1 MQVNVSEKCT
11 GHGRCYTLAEDVFE
25 SDDIGYNARVGTTF
39 EVRSDL
45 GEIAR
50 FGASSCPEDAITIV
64 E

>member
-45 GEIAR
+45 GESAR
-50 FGASSCPEDAITIV
+50 FGASSCPEDAIIII